1 MQTNFVQSHT
11 NLAAT
16 LEEELTL
23 TDIPNAPGNRM
34 GAKTAGSNLVKKRGA
49 KAVIER
55 IRLAIETGV
64 YADGDQIPPERELAT
79 AFGAARSTI
88 RKALNELEAEG
99 LVVRRVGS
107 GTFVSYSEPV
117 RGSTGELADLI
128 SPLQLID
135 ARLAI
140 EPFIARLATLNAT
153 QRDVDT
159 IAAILDRLDG
169 CAGDKELFSRDDE
182 EFHISIARCARNP
195 LLLHIC
201 EQINDIRARP
211 LWAAIK
217 ETILTPERITEY
229 CAQHREIF
237 EALQQRDGRR
247 MSDLMRRHLEKARH
261 HLMDAQSG

>member
-1 MQTNFVQSHT
+1 MQTNFVQWHT
-11 NLAAT
+11 NYDKA
-16 LEEELTL
+16 LEKECALS
-23 TDIPNAPGNRM
+23 DISNAPRTRA
-34 GAKTAGSNLVKKRGA
+34 GAKAVGASLAKKRGA

-55 IRLAIETGV
+55 IRIAIETGV

-107 GTFVSYSEPV
+107 GTFVNYAEPV
-117 RGSTGELADLI
+117 RGSTGEIADLI

-140 EPFIARLATLNAT
+140 EPYIARLATIHAT
-153 QRDVDT
+153 QRDIDI
-159 IAAILDRLDG
+159 IAGILKRLDQ
-169 CAGDKELFSRDDE
+169 CNGDKELFSRDDE
-182 EFHISIARCARNP
+182 EFHLAIARCARNP
-195 LLLHIC
+195 LLLHVY

-217 ETILTPERITEY
+217 ETILTRDRIAEY
-229 CAQHREIF
+229 GVQHNEIF
-237 EALQQRDGRR
+237 AALRQRDGQR

-261 HLMDAQSG
+261 HLLGAQSG